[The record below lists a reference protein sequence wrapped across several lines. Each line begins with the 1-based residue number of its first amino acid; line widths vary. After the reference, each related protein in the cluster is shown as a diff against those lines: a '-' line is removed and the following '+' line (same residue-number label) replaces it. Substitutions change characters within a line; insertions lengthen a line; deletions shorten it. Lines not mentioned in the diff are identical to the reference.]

1 MEFVTQRENGE
12 YIKPDIMKYV
22 GRVIHG
28 KATKNG
34 IAILNIKN
42 PHFILNVDKFLEN
55 SELSHNSQKP

>member
-42 PHFILNVDKFLEN
+42 PHF
-55 SELSHNSQKP
+55 LSTCPR